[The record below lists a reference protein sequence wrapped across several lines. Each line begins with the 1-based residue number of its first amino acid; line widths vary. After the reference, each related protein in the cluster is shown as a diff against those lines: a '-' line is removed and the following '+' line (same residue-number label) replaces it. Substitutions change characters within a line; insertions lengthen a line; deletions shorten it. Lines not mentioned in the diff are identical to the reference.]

1 MVEAAHQETPD
12 SFACGGLC
20 VAHATDARTSLAA
33 TLAQPWGLFES
44 ETADLGDGCM
54 TAPVLPQLSVAGVGV
69 VQLPL
74 TSAQASQLSQP
85 GVLAAA
91 PTVANAGAW
100 GGMVGW
106 LVEQAGLTLG
116 ATHPLT
122 PRLTRVLINPQGQC
136 FTPGTPPKASGV
148 PHPGRMSGRT
158 VRVGGSGCRVPGPR
172 FAQCACHVSMRAGRC
187 AARLRGMGAAWLACT
202 IPQHGG
208 AGGPVVPCMS

>member
-1 MVEAAHQETPD
+1 M
-12 SFACGGLC
+12 
-20 VAHATDARTSLAA
+20 AHATDARTSLAA

-100 GGMVGW
+100 GSMVGW

-122 PRLTRVLINPQGQC
+122 PRLSSVLINPQGQC
-136 FTPGTPPKASGV
+136 FTPRNPSKASELTN
-148 PHPGRMSGRT
+148 PGCMSEHT
-158 VRVGGSGCRVPGPR
+158 IRVWGSGCKVQGPR
-172 FAQCACHVSMRAGRC
+172 FAQCACVHVGSEVCSVAE
-187 AARLRGMGAAWLACT
+187 RG
-202 IPQHGG
+202 
-208 AGGPVVPCMS
+208 